1 MLIRSSIKTGDRRK
15 AAESVRKGCGGVDD
29 KRVWD
34 LDLRVAQASKRI

>member
-15 AAESVRKGCGGVDD
+15 AAEGVRKGCGGVDD